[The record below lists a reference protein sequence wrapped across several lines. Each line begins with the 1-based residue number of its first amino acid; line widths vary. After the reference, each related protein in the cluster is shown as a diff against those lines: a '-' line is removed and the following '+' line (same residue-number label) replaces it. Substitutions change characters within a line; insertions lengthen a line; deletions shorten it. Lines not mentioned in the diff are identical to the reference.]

1 MNLTRYRARHAAPT
15 PVRLR
20 RLRAG
25 SAILAVAVVA
35 TACSPTPSSTT
46 VAATSPASTPSSGLQ
61 SSFVSTVQK
70 VLPSVVEIET
80 STDLGS
86 GIVFDNAGDIVTND
100 HVVGTAT
107 SFSVRV
113 NGSKTP
119 LSATLVGTYPASDL
133 AVIRAKSTTP
143 LTPAKFNTTGT
154 LQIGDV
160 VLAMG
165 NPLGLKGSVSEGI
178 ISATGRTVTE
188 PTGQGSPGA
197 TLTGVIQTSAA
208 INPGN
213 SGGALVNL
221 AGDVVGIPTLTATDS
236 QIGGAAPGIG
246 FAIPS
251 STVTAVAQQLIISG
265 HVTSPPN

>member
-1 MNLTRYRARHAAPT
+1 
-15 PVRLR
+15 
-20 RLRAG
+20 
-25 SAILAVAVVA
+25 
-35 TACSPTPSSTT
+35 
-46 VAATSPASTPSSGLQ
+46 LQ

-143 LTPAKFNTTGT
+143 LTPATWCW
-154 LQIGDV
+154 QWAIH
-160 VLAMG
+160 
-165 NPLGLKGSVSEGI
+165 SVSREA
-178 ISATGRTVTE
+178 SAKE
-188 PTGQGSPGA
+188 S
-197 TLTGVIQTSAA
+197 
-208 INPGN
+208 
-213 SGGALVNL
+213 
-221 AGDVVGIPTLTATDS
+221 S
-236 QIGGAAPGIG
+236 QQPAER
-246 FAIPS
+246 
-251 STVTAVAQQLIISG
+251 
-265 HVTSPPN
+265 